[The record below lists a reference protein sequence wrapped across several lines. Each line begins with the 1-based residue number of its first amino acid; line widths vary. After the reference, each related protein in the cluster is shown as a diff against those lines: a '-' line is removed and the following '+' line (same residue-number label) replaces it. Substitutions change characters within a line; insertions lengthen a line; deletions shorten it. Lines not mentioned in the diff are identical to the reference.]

1 MDEDWTVLMS
11 FLPERWRELAS
22 ETGALKGLR
31 KDNPIVAVRRAR
43 RHPLAGANPARQPS
57 LRPVAVGAVDGGNDR
72 D

>member
-1 MDEDWTVLMS
+1 MNEDWTVLMS

-43 RHPLAGANPARQPS
+43 RHPLSSANT
-57 LRPVAVGAVDGGNDR
+57 GNYSRIRIADVPTASR
-72 D
+72 WR